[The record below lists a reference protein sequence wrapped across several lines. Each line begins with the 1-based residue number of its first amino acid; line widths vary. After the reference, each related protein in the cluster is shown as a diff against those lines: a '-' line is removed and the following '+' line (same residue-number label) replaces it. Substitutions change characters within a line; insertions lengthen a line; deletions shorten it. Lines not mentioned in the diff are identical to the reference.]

1 MKALPLN
8 CYLHYSN
15 VSDKWFHDFNNKINN
30 SLDWYWFHH
39 CTLLSVSMSVGSHQV
54 GCLCPWVLCLFWLL
68 LLHFFFHQCRLSSL
82 DTATPLLN
90 RWSFSKVLWRSPGV
104 EGNSRSHFE
113 VPALQHKTLDY
124 IVPVHLCHSYV
135 LNRTHACDTC
145 WHDPLHL
152 WLPCAARVCVVAC
165 PWLVPVDLDP
175 DWSGTWSDPPI
186 CLIQLEEQ
194 HSLSWNRPT
203 VVAAWFLCGAHRC
216 VILKNW
222 L

>member
-1 MKALPLN
+1 MYLINDFMTLIIRLTIAWTGTGSITAL
-8 CYLHYSN
+8 CYQSP
-15 VSDKWFHDFNNKINN
+15 
-30 SLDWYWFHH
+30 
-39 CTLLSVSMSVGSHQV
+39 CLLGHIRWAVY
-54 GCLCPWVLCLFWLL
+54 VLECFASFDYYCCI
-68 LLHFFFHQCRLSSL
+68 FFFHQCRLSSL